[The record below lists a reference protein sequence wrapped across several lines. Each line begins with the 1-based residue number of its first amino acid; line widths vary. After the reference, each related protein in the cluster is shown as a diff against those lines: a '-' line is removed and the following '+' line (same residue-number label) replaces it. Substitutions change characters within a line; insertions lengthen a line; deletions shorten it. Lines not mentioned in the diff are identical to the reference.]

1 MSMINISLL
10 PIPAIHIKLIGT
22 DESSRVPF
30 KEMPFNVPTWSI
42 GDALSIDHVGTL
54 WTAL

>member
-1 MSMINISLL
+1 MINISLL

-22 DESSRVPF
+22 DDSSRVPF